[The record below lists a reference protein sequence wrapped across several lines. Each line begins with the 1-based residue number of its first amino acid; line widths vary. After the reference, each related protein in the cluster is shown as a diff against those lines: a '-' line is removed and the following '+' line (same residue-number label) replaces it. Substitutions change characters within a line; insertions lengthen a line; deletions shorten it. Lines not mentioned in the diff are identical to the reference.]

1 MSVTSVETPVR
12 VLIIDDN
19 LQNREVAEGHLV
31 AAGYSAIQAE
41 SGEQGLIVIE
51 EQRPDL
57 VLLDVLM
64 PGMDGFETCR
74 QIRMLPVVGDT
85 PVLFLTALGDLGT
98 HKQALDS
105 GADDF
110 LTKPINRT
118 ELLIRVRSLLRI

>member
-1 MSVTSVETPVR
+1 MSVTSVETPIR
-12 VLIIDDN
+12 ILIIDDN

-31 AAGYSAIQAE
+31 AAGYQAIQAE
-41 SGEQGLIVIE
+41 SGEVGLAVLE

-85 PVLFLTALGDLGT
+85 PILFLTALGDLGT

-110 LTKPINRT
+110 LTK
-118 ELLIRVRSLLRI
+118 

>member
-12 VLIIDDN
+12 ILIIDDN

-31 AAGYSAIQAE
+31 GAGYTAVQADSGARALAIIAE
-41 SGEQGLIVIE
+41 A
-51 EQRPDL
+51 RPDL

-74 QIRMLPVVGDT
+74 RIRALPGGADL

-98 HKQALDS
+98 H
-105 GADDF
+105 
-110 LTKPINRT
+110 
-118 ELLIRVRSLLRI
+118 